1 MHASAHGTR
10 TLLQTMGRRA
20 RARARARTP
29 FLTPPWL
36 TRARLRSSFA
46 AQPYFVR
53 WDNRKVSRYGPQID
67 DADTGTYGLKKVY
80 VQSNPKEVYAP
91 MRHP

>member
-10 TLLQTMGRRA
+10 TLLQTMGR